1 MFVLEGLKSKNA
13 RQRAECL
20 DELGYLIEEYGLSVC
35 QPTQQIALKDIAR
48 YISDRDNNVRSA
60 ALNCI
65 VKAYFY
71 AGDRIYKLIGHLT
84 DKDLSML
91 DERIKRTKRPQKKNQ
106 DSNQLNKSPGEI
118 ISQQAVLNDDLLPL
132 NHNDDE
138 MLPPEDIQE
147 K

>member
-106 DSNQLNKSPGEI
+106 VSNQLNKSPGEI

>member
-1 MFVLEGLKSKNA
+1 MFLLEGLKSKNA

-71 AGDRIYKLIGHLT
+71 AGDRIYKLIGQLT

-91 DERIKRTKRPQKKNQ
+91 DERIKRTKRPQKKSQ
-106 DSNQLNKSPGEI
+106 DSNHLNKSPGENMP
-118 ISQQAVLNDDLLPL
+118 QQTVINDDLLPL

-138 MLPPEDIQE
+138 ILPSDDIQQR
-147 K
+147 